1 MSTSVTTA
9 GQLSFSTLRTTTNAV
24 SSSPEALPA
33 STTADAEET
42 GTRRQQVIDILAE
55 KLSVYSE
62 QYQQLLN
69 KGLLIDTTPAQ
80 NMLKSSLSQLTNIG
94 ATSQDNSG
102 ETAEDSADVKLSWDI
117 TFDKNMDKDGD
128 GKIDGDIDYS
138 TFTWSNDNDHGDGSN
153 FPESDW
159 EIYANISTELRGLQ
173 TGYMD
178 VYTDLANQ
186 SVEFL
191 NDVNSFKSLMVTF
204 ISSDEDKMKIDIA
217 GVNDA
222 LDAIIYGWGIYD
234 ADGNLN
240 LAPINPET
248 SAGPFPERGPVAIRG
263 LDAQGVYYW
272 ADQLELSDQLTITTH
287 IEAGTDGKMS
297 VNTGDPADDIDNVT
311 VVDSVANPNP
321 DEPPKADCRLY
332 LVAEADGTYTLY
344 VYPDL
349 QPIKDAKDATLA
361 LLGEVGSAGTT
372 PAGETPTNAEVPS
385 YDSHYYGN
393 QPYMRSYDA
402 KGAQDI
408 NNPSHLTNDYFVI
421 PTTKDLKVVPD
432 SELKDKGYTFP
443 EGYTLVTSTDTKDY
457 HEYDCF
463 LVPTNKLTYRD
474 GAYHVTEDIVLET
487 ETYNMGGNG
496 PTNGGEAANIYVS
509 DVADWDF
516 NAHGVQASP
525 PYEYREN
532 VGSAYQEESIEPP
545 YLNKGDRDL
554 RYTGNDGKEKSY
566 TVLAATEDMVI
577 VPISELSAKEFYIP
591 DGYTL
596 ITSTDT
602 EDYHEYDCF
611 LIPTD
616 MLNPPKTN
624 SEAGDSNASVHLT
637 ESVVVMDKAYDMN
650 GKGGDQANIYVS
662 PASTWD
668 FEAHGA
674 DEIASISSSMFN
686 EWENSMNT
694 MSSTVESQSQ
704 VMSEKLSQ
712 ANTIYN
718 NLTKVLSSTIEALLE
733 TEKEFF
739 K

>member
-9 GQLSFSTLRTTTNAV
+9 GQLSFSTLRPTTNAV

-204 ISSDEDKMKIDIA
+204 ISSDEDKMKIDVA

-240 LAPINPET
+240 LTPINPET

-311 VVDSVANPNP
+311 VVDSVANSH
-321 DEPPKADCRLY
+321 EPPEEDDRLY

-349 QPIKDAKDATLA
+349 QPIKDAKDATFA
-361 LLGEVGSAGTT
+361 LLGEVESAGTT
-372 PAGETPTNAEVPS
+372 QPGSPAVAPVPYLDANYYGDQYYYRD
-385 YDSHYYGN
+385 YDSGT
-393 QPYMRSYDA
+393 
-402 KGAQDI
+402 
-408 NNPSHLTNDYFVI
+408 NPPNKNDNAYFVI
-421 PTTKDLKVVPD
+421 PTTADLKLVPNND
-432 SELKDKGYTFP
+432 PNIPSYQYNYP
-443 EGYTLVTSTDTKDY
+443 AGYTLVVSCDTEGYD
-457 HEYDCF
+457 ESDCF
-463 LVPTNKLTYRD
+463 LIPSSMLVNA
-474 GAYHVTEDIVLET
+474 GNGIYHVQEDIVLET
-487 ETYNMGGNG
+487 ETYNLADDG
-496 PTNGGEAANIYVS
+496 PNEGGEAANIYVS
-509 DVADWDF
+509 DVDTWDF
-516 NAHGVQASP
+516 NAHGAQASP
-525 PYEYREN
+525 PYEYRETA
-532 VGSAYQEESIEPP
+532 GSANPSMNVKPP
-545 YLNKGDRDL
+545 FLNEIWGDKRYDL
-554 RYTGNDGKEKSY
+554 HNKEFTYSVVAPSKD
-566 TVLAATEDMVI
+566 LVI
-577 VPISELSAKEFYIP
+577 VPMSSIAKSEFFIP
-591 DGYTL
+591 EGFTL
-596 ITSTDT
+596 VAEPDDDT
-602 EDYHEYDCF
+602 KYSDNDCF
-611 LIPTD
+611 LIPTTL
-616 MLNPPKTN
+616 LNPAQTN
-624 SEAGDSNASVHLT
+624 VQAGNSSASVHVT
-637 ESVVVMDKAYDMN
+637 ESIIVQEDAYDIGSN
-650 GKGGDQANIYVS
+650 GGDLAKIYVS

-674 DEIASISSSMFN
+674 DEISSISSSMFN

>member
-42 GTRRQQVIDILAE
+42 GTSRQQVIDMLAE

-94 ATSQDNSG
+94 ATSQDNTG
-102 ETAEDSADVKLSWDI
+102 ETSEDSADVKLSWDI

-128 GKIDGDIDYS
+128 GKIDDDIDYS
-138 TFTWSNDNDHGDGSN
+138 TFTWSNDNDHGDGNN

-159 EIYANISTELRGLQ
+159 EIYANVSTELRGLQ

-178 VYTDLANQ
+178 VYTDLAKQ

-191 NDVNSFKSLMVTF
+191 NDVNSFKSRMVTF

-217 GVNDA
+217 GVTDE
-222 LDAIIYGWGIYD
+222 LDAIIYGWGIYN
-234 ADGNLN
+234 ADGSINQN
-240 LAPINPET
+240 PINPAT
-248 SAGPFPERGPVAIRG
+248 AKSPDRGPVAIRG
-263 LDAQGVYYW
+263 LDAQGAYYW
-272 ADQLELSDQLTITTH
+272 ANQLELSDQLIVTTH

-297 VNTGDPADDIDNVT
+297 ANTGDPADDIDNVT
-311 VVDSVANPNP
+311 VVDSVKNSH
-321 DEPPKADCRLY
+321 EPPEEDCRLY

-361 LLGEVGSAGTT
+361 LLGQTGDAGTT
-372 PAGETPTNAEVPS
+372 EPGAPAVAPVPTLDAN
-385 YDSHYYGN
+385 YYGN
-393 QPYMRSYDA
+393 QFYLRQYDSAANSYYPQNRDNA
-402 KGAQDI
+402 
-408 NNPSHLTNDYFVI
+408 YFVI
-421 PTTKDLKVVPD
+421 PTTTDLKLVPNTD
-432 SELKDKGYTFP
+432 PSLVSSKYVYP
-443 EGYTLVTSTDTKDY
+443 AGYTLVVTGDITEGYDES
-457 HEYDCF
+457 DCF
-463 LVPTNKLTYRD
+463 LIPSTMLVNA
-474 GAYHVTEDIVLET
+474 GNGIYHVREDIVLET
-487 ETYNMGGNG
+487 ETYNLVGDG
-496 PTNGGEAANIYVS
+496 PEKTNGEAANIYVG
-509 DVADWDF
+509 DVDTWDF
-516 NAHGVQASP
+516 NAHGAQASP
-525 PYEYREN
+525 PYEYRETAGRANPSVN
-532 VGSAYQEESIEPP
+532 VKPP
-545 YLNKGDRDL
+545 YLTENWKDTRYDVSNKEFT
-554 RYTGNDGKEKSY
+554 YS
-566 TVLAATEDMVI
+566 VVATSTDMVI
-577 VPISELSAKEFYIP
+577 VPMSSIASSDFFIP
-591 DGYTL
+591 EGFTL
-596 ITSTDT
+596 VALPDDDT
-602 EDYHEYDCF
+602 KYSDNDCY
-611 LIPTD
+611 LIPTTL
-616 MLNPPKTN
+616 LNPAQTN
-624 SEAGDSNASVHLT
+624 VQAGNSSASVHVT
-637 ESVVVMDKAYDMN
+637 ENIIVQEDAYDIDTDE
-650 GKGGDQANIYVS
+650 GDLAKIYVS

-674 DEIASISSSMFN
+674 GGSSSISSSMFN

-704 VMSEKLSQ
+704 IMSEKLSQ

-733 TEKEFF
+733 TQKEFL